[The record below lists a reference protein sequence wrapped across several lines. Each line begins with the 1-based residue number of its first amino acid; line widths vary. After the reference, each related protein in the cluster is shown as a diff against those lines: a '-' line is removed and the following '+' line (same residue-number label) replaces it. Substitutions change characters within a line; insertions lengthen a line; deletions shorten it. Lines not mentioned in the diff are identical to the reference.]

1 MSEAYKKFTAQDY
14 AVVPFNAHKQYN
26 FTSQSAEEN
35 QITWHSVSWTSE
47 SVSQYSTSSGAY
59 GGDTKNVIKYNQL
72 DHLFYRNFKK
82 NIFDRFGYNNYLKQ
96 QRKLYKNAQILSI
109 PAGLYG
115 HEVKPGEFLLS
126 SSNYQVVD
134 DTYGNLII
142 SGTNINHYPSDIRK
156 NVFKL
161 EPVNAFKAYDLDTIP
176 GYAVKLTDPQ
186 NKEVGITKRFWRR
199 GVEHPDATP
208 RYSTP
213 NNLLET
219 DESYYYNEFTYK
231 KVNFS
236 RNSNLGVNGNNYS
249 QIDFDSKVGSYITSP
264 HNDKFNFNNED
275 FSISFWI
282 DPNPVGGKIINASS
296 SIGLDFGGG
305 RIFDVDPFFIYII
318 SKEAIGT
325 FSNQLGQPYVW
336 GVDGANANAGVGN
349 VTTGPGFTPK
359 IGDGKAQTV
368 NMRNADGAATG
379 TAGTLIDGLMFKG
392 YNDWYIPTLTEMHT
406 ANENLNIIKGFQ
418 NATAAFPL
426 ELTINPDFKFLKENL
441 EADSA
446 DFSLP
451 DALPHTLLTSTEA
464 SSSFPSHPNQYVGY
478 LYPFEGTGLPPAI
491 LPNHIFP
498 KDFSLANSPKTFL
511 PVRRVPRGPNSV
523 FYDKSKRYII
533 CKSGTQTV
541 SPSDLNTGTQTTKN
555 TAKSGSSQ
563 PLDIPSQPQFPFEVY
578 MQSQSLYFARSDG
591 KQTISISAELTGSSK
606 HPEFHHVLVQ
616 KSSSVMEIH
625 IDGNKIIEASDSV
638 LEETRNLAN
647 LYIGSKG
654 IISKDETLG
663 SDTKFFNGSL
673 SCINI
678 WNNQFNTASIKNIS
692 ESIDA
697 SPYIGN
703 IFYQNGFATITKP
716 NVQDIDVPTK
726 AIFEF
731 NPHNVDRIAER
742 TFKFNYNNQ
751 PFDGNATPMHGG
763 IDVKPDG
770 TEHFYV
776 ERRESNLSNVNAG
789 YSNSDRSLRHK
800 HPMTVYK
807 HELSTPFSF
816 VSQSTTGNDVGSG
829 AYLTGT
835 TAHALGHTAS
845 YATISSS
852 LPYLFLN
859 NTHDIKFSPDGMN
872 LYLIGNG
879 HDILSGSNHPTMAEM
894 DTHFQTV
901 NPSSTTIPPATYNNL
916 DLFKNHASS
925 GSTYWRF
932 LGGIVQIPLTV
943 PWNISS
949 GSNPATQ
956 TPVRDA
962 SNWTADSLRID
973 QAKVYRTEYY
983 KFSSMIAEQTVTP
996 SQKYYRQGG
1005 LTPMALAFKP
1015 DGTKFFTA
1023 HDSAKVRFDSGDHR
1037 NNSMGP
1043 DLYLNPLGLPSGPNT
1058 PLDSTYNII
1067 EHNLAVPWD
1076 ISSIEITG
1084 EYFKD
1089 NQPAAFT
1096 DSSSL
1101 ATNRNPVNYRYGHS
1115 GKVLDLTSLISP
1127 EGYPIKV
1134 RSIEFNNDG
1143 TKMFL
1148 TSQASSIS
1156 EPTGTRFAAGGWG
1169 TQFDAVNGWI
1179 PATNFGTET
1188 QGTRL
1193 WEYRLEV
1200 PWDILSAYYV
1210 NSTPLAKP
1218 GGILE
1223 RTFPTND
1230 FFIENFGIGGNG
1242 NFDESGTLTDYR
1254 FKDNASGL
1262 NNLRFID
1269 NGNAYVISNFRGRSL
1284 SKVIIGSNN
1293 TNPEPVLYKVHF
1305 QGSHLIFEHEYQC
1318 TIDEYEFNDTLNI
1331 SARKIRSQDSHELA
1345 DFATGSLF
1353 KPYVTT
1359 IGLYNEDNELLVVGK
1374 LGQPVRASD
1383 ETDTTF
1389 VLRWDT

>member
-35 QITWHSVSWTSE
+35 QITWYSVSWTSE
-47 SVSQYSTSSGAY
+47 SISQYSTSSGAY

-82 NIFDRFGYNNYLKQ
+82 NIFERFGYNNYLKQ
-96 QRKLYKNAQILSI
+96 QRKLYKNAQVLSI

-115 HEVKPGEFLLS
+115 HEIKPGEFLLS

-142 SGTNINHYPSDIRK
+142 SGTNMDHYPSDVRK

-186 NKEVGITKRFWRR
+186 NKEAGITKRFWRR
-199 GVEHPDATP
+199 GVEHPDTTP

-219 DESYYYNEFTYK
+219 DESYYYNEFTYN

-236 RNSNLGVNGNNYS
+236 QNSNLGINGNNYS

-275 FSISFWI
+275 FSISFYI
-282 DPNPVGGKIINASS
+282 DPTPVGGKIINASS

-305 RIFDVDPFFIYII
+305 RIFDVDPFYIYVI
-318 SKEAIGT
+318 SKEAIGIH
-325 FSNQLGQPYVW
+325 SNQLGQLYVW
-336 GVDGANANAGVGN
+336 GVDGANGGSGVGN
-349 VTTGPGFTPK
+349 VTSGPGFIPK
-359 IGDGKAQTV
+359 IGDGKAQFV
-368 NMRNADGAATG
+368 NMRNADGGATG
-379 TAGTLIDGLMFKG
+379 TLGTLMDGFMFKG

-406 ANENLNIIKGFQ
+406 ANNNLRIVSGTLT
-418 NATAAFPL
+418 ATLNTF
-426 ELTINPDFKFLKENL
+426 TSNPDFSFLRKNIEN
-441 EADSA
+441 DGVNINNVCV
-446 DFSLP
+446 
-451 DALPHTLLTSTEA
+451 TLLTSTEA
-464 SSSFPSHPNQYVGY
+464 SSS
-478 LYPFEGTGLPPAI
+478 
-491 LPNHIFP
+491 LPNHPNRYHGYHFTP
-498 KDFSLANSPKTFL
+498 TLPNNSVPSLGFTFNKDFSEANSPRTFL
-511 PVRRVPRGPNSV
+511 PVRRIPRGPNST
-523 FYDKSKRYII
+523 FYDESKRYII

-541 SPSDLNTGTQTTKN
+541 SPSDLNPGTQTIKN

-563 PLDIPSQPQFPFEVY
+563 PLDVPSQPQFPFEVY

-616 KSSSVMEIH
+616 KSSSIMEIH
-625 IDGNKIIEASDSV
+625 IDGNKIVSSSDNI

-654 IISKDETLG
+654 IISKNDTLG

-726 AIFEF
+726 TIFEF
-731 NPHNVDRIAER
+731 SPHNVDRIAER
-742 TFKFNYNNQ
+742 TFKYNYNNQ
-751 PFDGNATPMHGG
+751 PFDGFATPMNGG

-776 ERRESNLSNVNAG
+776 ERRTSNLSSVNPG
-789 YSNSDRSLRHK
+789 FSNQDRSLRHK
-800 HPMTVYK
+800 FPMMVYK

-816 VSQSTTGNDVGSG
+816 VSQSTTGNDAGAGS
-829 AYLTGT
+829 YLTGT
-835 TAHALGHTAS
+835 AAHALGHTAS
-845 YATISSS
+845 YAVISAS
-852 LPYLFLN
+852 LPYLFLD
-859 NTHDIKFSPDGMN
+859 NTHDIRFSPDGMN
-872 LYLIGNG
+872 LYLVGNG
-879 HDILSGSNHPTMAEM
+879 HDILSGSQHPTMTEM
-894 DTHFQTV
+894 DNHFTTV
-901 NPSSTTIPPATYNNL
+901 NPNTNNTYNNL
-916 DLFKNHASS
+916 DAFRAGIDGKP
-925 GSTYWRF
+925 STYWRF
-932 LGGIVQIPLTV
+932 LGGIVQIPLTS

-949 GSNPATQ
+949 GSDPGNTN
-956 TPVRDA
+956 
-962 SNWTADSLRID
+962 NWNADSFRIN
-973 QAKVYRTEYY
+973 QAKVHRTEYY
-983 KFSSMIAEQTVTP
+983 KFSSMIAEQTITP
-996 SQKYYRQGG
+996 SQKYYRIGG
-1005 LTPMALAFKP
+1005 ESPMALAFKP

-1023 HDSAKVRFDSGDHR
+1023 HDTARVRYDQGAMRHG
-1037 NNSMGP
+1037 SMGP

-1067 EHNLAVPWD
+1067 EHNLAIPWD
-1076 ISSIEITG
+1076 IGSIEITG
-1084 EYFKD
+1084 KYFKD
-1089 NQPAAFT
+1089 NHPAVLN
-1096 DSSSL
+1096 DSSSISVS
-1101 ATNRNPVNYRYGHS
+1101 RNPKNQRYGHA
-1115 GKVLDLTSLISP
+1115 GRVLDLTSLISP

-1134 RSIEFNNDG
+1134 RSIEFNSDG

-1156 EPTGTRFAAGGWG
+1156 EPTGTRLAAGGWS
-1169 TQFDAVNGWI
+1169 TQFDPANGWI
-1179 PATNFGTET
+1179 AETNFGTEV

-1223 RTFPTND
+1223 RSFPTND

-1242 NFDESGTLTDYR
+1242 NFDQSGTLTDYR
-1254 FKDNASGL
+1254 FKDNHSGL

-1269 NGNAYVISNFRGRSL
+1269 NGNAYVITNFRGRSL
-1284 SKVIIGSNN
+1284 SKVIIGSD
-1293 TNPEPVLYKVHF
+1293 TTTPEPPVLYKVHF

-1359 IGLYNEDNELLVVGK
+1359 IGLYNEENELLVVGK

-1389 VLRWDT
+1389 ILRWDT

>member
-47 SVSQYSTSSGAY
+47 SVSLYSSASSLY

-82 NIFDRFGYNNYLKQ
+82 SIFDRFGYNNYLQQ
-96 QRKLYKNAQILSI
+96 QRKLYKTAQILSI

-126 SSNYQVVD
+126 SSNYQVID

-156 NVFKL
+156 NIFKL

-219 DESYYYNEFTYK
+219 DESYYHNEFTYN

-236 RNSNLGVNGNNYS
+236 RNNNLGINGNNYS

-275 FSISFWI
+275 FSISFYI
-282 DPNPVGGKIINASS
+282 DPDPVGGKILNTSS

-325 FSNQLGQPYVW
+325 FSNQLGKPYVW
-336 GVDGANANAGVGN
+336 GVMGANSNAGVGN

-359 IGDGKAQTV
+359 LGDGIAQLI
-368 NMRNADGAATG
+368 NMKNADGGATG
-379 TAGTLIDGLMFKG
+379 TLGTLMDGFIFKG
-392 YNDWYIPTLTEMHT
+392 YDDWYIPTLTEIHT
-406 ANENLNIIKGFQ
+406 ANENLDIIKGFQ
-418 NATAAFPL
+418 NATPVFPFP

-446 DFSLP
+446 DFTIP
-451 DALPHTLLTSTEA
+451 NALPHTLLTSTEA
-464 SSSFPSHPNQYVGY
+464 SSSLASFPNQYIGY
-478 LYPFEGTGLPPAI
+478 PYPFAQSGVNPVPLFNTFL
-491 LPNHIFP
+491 
-498 KDFSLANSPKTFL
+498 KDFSLSNSPKTFL
-511 PVRRVPRGPNSV
+511 PIRRVPRGPNSV
-523 FYDKSKRYII
+523 FYDKSKRYVI

-541 SPSDLNTGTQTTKN
+541 SPSNLNPGTQTIKN
-555 TAKSGSSQ
+555 NAISGSSQ

-591 KQTISISAELTGSSK
+591 KKTIAISAELTGSSK

-616 KSSSVMEIH
+616 KSSSIMEIH
-625 IDGNKIIEASDSV
+625 IDGNKIKEASDST

-654 IISKDETLG
+654 IISKDDTLG
-663 SDTKFFNGSL
+663 SDTKFFNGSI

-716 NVQDIDVPTK
+716 NVQDIEVPTK

-731 NPHNVDRIAER
+731 NPHNVDRISER
-742 TFKFNYNNQ
+742 VFNFNYNNE
-751 PFDGNATPMHGG
+751 PFVNIPTPMNGG
-763 IDVKPDG
+763 LDVKPDG
-770 TEHFYV
+770 TGYFYV
-776 ERRESNLSNVNAG
+776 ERRVSSLSNTVAGFSNA
-789 YSNSDRSLRHK
+789 DRSLQHK
-800 HPMTVYK
+800 FPMMVYN
-807 HELSTPFSF
+807 HELSTPYSF
-816 VSQSTTGNDVGSG
+816 VSQSTTGNNVGSG

-835 TAHALGHTAS
+835 TAHALGQTAS
-845 YATISSS
+845 YATISAS
-852 LPYLFLN
+852 LPILFLQG
-859 NTHDIKFSPDGMN
+859 TQDIKFSPDGLN
-872 LYLIGNG
+872 LYLVGNG
-879 HDILSGSNHPTMAEM
+879 HDILSGSQHPTMAEM
-894 DTHFQTV
+894 DNHFTQT
-901 NPSSTTIPPATYNNL
+901 NPSTGNTYNHL
-916 DLFKNHASS
+916 DLFRNHASS

-932 LGGIVQIPLTV
+932 LGGLIQIPLTF
-943 PWNISS
+943 PFNISS
-949 GSNPATQ
+949 GSDPGNTN
-956 TPVRDA
+956 
-962 SNWTADSLRID
+962 NWNADSFRIN
-973 QAKVYRTEYY
+973 QAKVHRTEYY
-983 KFSSMIAEQTVTP
+983 KFSSMIGEQTITP
-996 SQKYYRQGG
+996 SQKYYRRGG
-1005 LTPMALAFKP
+1005 ETPMALAFKP

-1023 HDSAKVRFDSGDHR
+1023 HDSARVRFDAGDTR
-1037 NNSMGP
+1037 NGSMGP

-1058 PLDSTYNII
+1058 KLDSTYNII
-1067 EHNLAVPWD
+1067 EHNLEIPWD
-1076 ISSIEITG
+1076 ISSIETTG
-1084 EYFKD
+1084 EYFQD
-1089 NQPAAFT
+1089 NLDTPLPN
-1096 DSSSL
+1096 SSSI
-1101 ATNRNPVNYRYGHS
+1101 AINKNPVNFRYGHS
-1115 GKVLDLTSLISP
+1115 GRVLDLTSLISP

-1148 TSQASSIS
+1148 ASQASSIS

-1169 TQFDAVNGWI
+1169 TKFLAVNGWI

-1223 RTFPTND
+1223 RSFPTND
-1230 FFIENFGIGGNG
+1230 VHIENFGIGGNG
-1242 NFDESGTLTDYR
+1242 NIDQSGTLTDYR
-1254 FKDNASGL
+1254 FVDSFNGL
-1262 NNLRFID
+1262 TNLRFID
-1269 NGNAYVISNFRGRSL
+1269 NGNAYVITNFRGRSL
-1284 SKVIIGSNN
+1284 SKVIIGSS
-1293 TNPEPVLYKVHF
+1293 TTTPTSPIPYKVHF

-1345 DFATGSLF
+1345 DFTSSSLF

-1359 IGLYNEDNELLVVGK
+1359 IGLYNEENELLVVGK